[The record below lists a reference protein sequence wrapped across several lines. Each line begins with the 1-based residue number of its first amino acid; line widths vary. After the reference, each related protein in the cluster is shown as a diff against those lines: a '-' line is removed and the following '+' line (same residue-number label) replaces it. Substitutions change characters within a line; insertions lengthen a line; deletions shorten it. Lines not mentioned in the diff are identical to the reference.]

1 MNLKNKN
8 KHKRDS
14 KKKKLPE
21 LNGASSMYT
30 ILILFV
36 PRYNLATMIH
46 CPYLLLRFLR
56 YDQFSTQLT
65 FHTLI

>member
-1 MNLKNKN
+1 
-8 KHKRDS
+8 
-14 KKKKLPE
+14 
-21 LNGASSMYT
+21 MYT

-65 FHTLI
+65 FHTLIYIYTLQAYTNTHRME